1 MDPMHFF
8 LGLAAL
14 GIIALIWEI
23 VTETIEEDAMS
34 QECFRIEEDSHG
46 KK

>member
-23 VTETIEEDAMS
+23 ATEAIEEDEATMS
-34 QECFRIEEDSHG
+34 QERFRSKG
-46 KK
+46 V